1 MQILGGQHPSAGNI
15 QLGACKADCNTMWQ
29 YNASS
34 GALTCLSKHPCVQA
48 PAVGFCLT
56 DAGAPVDSPS
66 L

>member
-1 MQILGGQHPSAGNI
+1 M
-15 QLGACKADCNTMWQ
+15 QLGTCKADCNTIWQ

-34 GALTCLSKHPCVQA
+34 GALTCLSKPPCVQA
-48 PAVGFCLT
+48 PAVGFCLA